1 MEFLSRLPGW
11 GGLVGLGLDP
21 QVHYEP
27 TRRGHYEPTR
37 PARYPILAAMLR
49 AARRN
54 AAAAFT
60 APGPRVDFAH
70 AAPRSGQTF
79 SICGMFGQ
87 GTPPTPA
94 RPNWARYRFLTRI
107 AACKE
112 AG

>member
-1 MEFLSRLPGW
+1 MS
-11 GGLVGLGLDP
+11 GLQTLDMAA
-21 QVHYEP
+21 QD
-27 TRRGHYEPTR
+27 TRQQFARWLRAP
-37 PARYPILAAMLR
+37 RYPILAAMLR

-107 AACKE
+107 AASEE